1 MSKQAYILG
10 KNDEKYAQL
19 MSQIHGMVFLSTP
32 HKGSNYARMLNNI
45 LSAAPTGSPKM
56 YITDL
61 ELNST
66 SLQEINELFRN
77 LCGDLTLVSFYE
89 SLKTAIG
96 KLKLLVGCLYSRFP
110 DAS

>member
-1 MSKQAYILG
+1 
-10 KNDEKYAQL
+10 
-19 MSQIHGMVFLSTP
+19 
-32 HKGSNYARMLNNI
+32 
-45 LSAAPTGSPKM
+45 M

-77 LCGDLTLVSFYE
+77 ICADLTLVSFYE

-96 KLKLLVGCLYSRFP
+96 KLKFLVGGLSLKIF
-110 DAS
+110 DAR